1 MHRIYLEE
9 IYNHSLLRKNYF
21 YRIIQIRGTT
31 TCLQKPSFKFLNP
44 YLIQMKK
51 ITAVLLLILVTAT
64 IAAQRVKRK
73 GVQPIDVSKNKRPG
87 SKKTPAFTMEQLV
100 GKWQEI
106 ARTDKSNQPIDFTD
120 TIYLNFT
127 STNKVT
133 TREASSMTSMTGAA
147 SIEDPGN
154 VLMAA
159 ADIYTIL
166 SVADSQLV
174 LDNQE
179 NYLHLFKKTN
189 QFFYET
195 YGKLAVNPNVYKD
208 PVSVSLA
215 DVKGRWMVYKKEA
228 KPGTVNPPVNIIQYL
243 KITDSTGEN
252 TATGEVTFYQT
263 DQSTELPCTIKV
275 TNAGID
281 ITAGEYNWA
290 LFVYKADKK
299 ELVFGDAAVLLYY
312 AKGY

>member
-1 MHRIYLEE
+1 
-9 IYNHSLLRKNYF
+9 
-21 YRIIQIRGTT
+21 
-31 TCLQKPSFKFLNP
+31 
-44 YLIQMKK
+44 MKK
-51 ITAVLLLILVTAT
+51 LTALLLLISLTTT
-64 IAAQRVKRK
+64 ITAQRVKRK
-73 GVQPIDVSKNKRPG
+73 GVQPIDVSRNKRPG
-87 SKKTPAFTMEQLV
+87 NRKAPAFTMVQLI

-106 ARTDKSNQPIDFTD
+106 GRIDKNKNNVNFTD

-159 ADIYTIL
+159 ADFYTIL
-166 SVADSQLV
+166 AISDSQAV
-174 LDNQE
+174 LDNQD
-179 NYLHLFKKTN
+179 NYIHTLKKTN

-195 YGKLAVNPNVYKD
+195 YGKLAVIQDLYKNPI
-208 PVSVSLA
+208 SVTLT
-215 DVKGRWMVYKKEA
+215 DVMGKWMVYKKNA

-243 KITDSTGEN
+243 KITDSTGGN
-252 TATGEVTFYQT
+252 TANGVITFYQT
-263 DQSTELPCTIKV
+263 DKSTELPCSIKV

-281 ITAGEYNWA
+281 ITAGEYSWS
-290 LFVYKADKK
+290 LFVYKAEKK
-299 ELVFGDAAVLLYY
+299 ELVFGDAEVLLYY